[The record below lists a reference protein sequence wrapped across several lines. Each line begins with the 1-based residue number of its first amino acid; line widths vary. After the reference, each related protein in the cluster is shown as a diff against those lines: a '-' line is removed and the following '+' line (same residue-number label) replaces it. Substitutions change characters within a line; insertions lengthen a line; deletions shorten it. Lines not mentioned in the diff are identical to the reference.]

1 MPPSEAAVEALAED
15 FALGFRERLG
25 PVRRVGIEAEFPVI
39 TDDGRAGDI
48 SPLWPR
54 LLEDSSLQPEYDDPE
69 TGGLIIAARRPGAAF
84 GAEVGRATLELSLG
98 PYDDL
103 WELKAALDAALAYTS
118 AAARTQRL
126 ALLGFGIQPRTP
138 PSAALMTPRRHYRAL
153 LRAAG
158 RAWLPLTTTAS
169 SQLHVDIARSELVT
183 AVNLMNLL
191 SGPLVA
197 FAAHSSVYAGRAG
210 RFLSGREALLA
221 GLGEHR
227 YGMTPHRLG
236 SPADL
241 VGYLADFA
249 CYVLPRSGTFAP
261 VGIPFRRWLAAQAAP
276 LSRADL
282 VRDFLW
288 HEHYV
293 WNSAR
298 ARTQQSTIEVRPAC
312 QQPAG
317 ALLAP
322 HALSLGWVESLSDLE
337 QYFSDALGP
346 DPWPAMIRFRRQA
359 IRLGLEAEAPIP
371 HMLPELLEIAR
382 RGLIRRDRKE
392 EEFLD
397 PIAARLEQGENP
409 ALQARTLFR
418 RRGMQALIA
427 AVRIETP

>member
-1 MPPSEAAVEALAED
+1 MPPSEEALEALAED
-15 FALGFRERLG
+15 FTAGFREQPG
-25 PVRRVGIEAEFPVI
+25 PIRRVGIEAEFPVV

-48 SPLWPR
+48 APLWPA
-54 LLEDSSLQPEYDDPE
+54 LLEDSSFQPDYDDPE
-69 TGGLIIAARRPGAAF
+69 TRSLVVAARRPGTAL

-103 WELKAALDAALAYTS
+103 WELKAGLDAVLEHTS
-118 AAARTQRL
+118 AVARTRGL

-153 LRAAG
+153 LHAAG

-169 SQLHVDIARSELVT
+169 SQLHVDIARPELVA
-183 AVNLMNLL
+183 AVNVMNLL
-191 SGPLVA
+191 SGPLIA
-197 FAAHSSVYAGRAG
+197 FAANSSVYAGRAG
-210 RFLSGREALLA
+210 RSLSGREALLA

-227 YGMTPHRLG
+227 YGMTPRRLG
-236 SPADL
+236 SPLDL
-241 VGYLADFA
+241 VGYLTEFP
-249 CYVLPRSGTFAP
+249 CHVLPRGATFLS
-261 VGIPFRRWLAAQAAP
+261 VGIPFRRWLAGEAARR
-276 LSRADL
+276 SRADL
-282 VRDFLW
+282 YRDFLW

-298 ARTQQSTIEVRPAC
+298 ARTQHSTIEVRPAC

-322 HALSLGWVESLSDLE
+322 HALSLGWVESLSDVE
-337 QYFSDALGP
+337 HYFADALGP
-346 DPWPAMIRFRRQA
+346 DPWPAMMRFRRRA
-359 IRLGLEAEAPIP
+359 IQDGLEAEAPAL
-371 HMLPELLEIAR
+371 HMLAELLEIAR
-382 RGLIRRDRKE
+382 RGLVSRNRKE

-409 ALQARTLFR
+409 ALQARDLFR
-418 RRGMQALIA
+418 RRGMQSLIR

>member
-1 MPPSEAAVEALAED
+1 MPPSEAALEALAED
-15 FALGFRERLG
+15 FTAGFRERLG
-25 PVRRVGIEAEFPVI
+25 PVRRVGIEAEFPVV

-48 SPLWPR
+48 APLWPA
-54 LLEDSSLQPEYDDPE
+54 LLEDSSLQPEYDDPA
-69 TGGLIIAARRPGAAF
+69 TRSLVVAARRPGAAL

-103 WELKAALDAALAYTS
+103 WELKAGLDAVLARTS
-118 AAARTQRL
+118 AVARAHGL

-138 PSAALMTPRRHYRAL
+138 PSAALMTPRGHYRAL

-169 SQLHVDIARSELVT
+169 SQLHVDIARPELVA
-183 AVNLMNLL
+183 AVNVMNLL
-191 SGPLVA
+191 SGPLIA
-197 FAAHSSVYAGRAG
+197 FAANSSVHAGRAG
-210 RFLSGREALLA
+210 RFLSGREGLLA

-227 YGMTPHRLG
+227 YGMTPRRLG
-236 SPADL
+236 SPDDL
-241 VGYLADFA
+241 VGYLAEFP
-249 CYVLPRSGTFAP
+249 CYVLPRGETFLS
-261 VGIPFRRWLAAQAAP
+261 VGIPFRRWLAGEAAR

-282 VRDFLW
+282 YRDFLW

-298 ARTQQSTIEVRPAC
+298 ARTQHSTIEVRPAC

-337 QYFSDALGP
+337 QYFADALRP
-346 DPWPAMIRFRRQA
+346 SPWPAMIRFRRRA
-359 IRLGLEAEAPIP
+359 IQEGLDAEAPAR

-382 RGLIRRDRKE
+382 RGLARRNRKE

-418 RRGMQALIA
+418 RRGMQALIR